1 MEVTSNRSHATS
13 ESGNWFSQRLGC
25 SQMDATVPD
34 EQAHNLKDD
43 RLMERSGIFAA
54 LFATLLLSAVLPALE
69 SGTRGQGWVQAETGI
84 AVSGYNDVRSPGTTG
99 TLFSLSEELE
109 ADATAFVRLRLGWT
123 FNEKHTITLLAAP
136 LQFNSAGALDRE
148 LHYEGT
154 IFPAGT
160 ALKGSYRFDS
170 YRITWRRAL
179 RGSDRFSWGL
189 GLTGKIRSAAISVE
203 GDGQFAEKT
212 DLGFVPLFNFAFAWK
227 ADDRLTVIFE
237 GDAAAAPQG
246 RAEDVLLGIRY
257 AVNDRFEAYGGYR
270 LLEGGADVD
279 EVYTFALV
287 HYGAIGIRIHF

>member
-1 MEVTSNRSHATS
+1 MKRFPVLST
-13 ESGNWFSQRLGC
+13 
-25 SQMDATVPD
+25 
-34 EQAHNLKDD
+34 
-43 RLMERSGIFAA
+43 A
-54 LFATLLLSAVLPALE
+54 LSLSLFLLLPSRMQAQVW
-69 SGTRGQGWVQAETGI
+69 GQFETGI

-109 ADATAFVRLRLGWT
+109 ADATAFVRLRLGWEI
-123 FNEKHTITLLAAP
+123 NSRHTVTLLAAP
-136 LQFNSAGALDRE
+136 LRFKSTGSLDRD
-148 LHYEGT
+148 LNYEGT
-154 IFPAGT
+154 LFPVGT

-203 GDGQFAEKT
+203 GGGQFAEKP
-212 DLGFVPLFNFAFAWK
+212 DLGFVPLLNFAFAWK

-257 AVNDRFEAYGGYR
+257 AVNDRFELYGGYR

-279 EVYTFALV
+279 EVYTFAFIN
-287 HYGAIGIRIHF
+287 YGSVGIRIQF